1 MLVYSVVSGVDY
13 EGYDLRGV
21 FASREDALRFV
32 ESCRVEGEFRYV
44 DSVGVVESE
53 LGSGLDMFESVEWLD
68 ASVYGGRE

>member
-53 LGSGLDMFESVEWLD
+53 LGSGLDMFDSVEWLD

>member
-68 ASVYGGRE
+68 ASVYGGRQ